1 MTPGVPGCE
10 AMPLVVVRARPHP
23 SLAPRVCER
32 PDGAVE
38 TEVGETGRLAA
49 ARAESGSP
57 EESLGLGG
65 AKGTRIHGQGHASC
79 VGRGPR
85 ALDSPER
92 VNVECLRV
100 YPGTVKVVLP
110 DSTELELPDGA
121 SGLDAARAIGPK
133 LAEQA
138 VLVKVDG
145 IPQDLRLPLADGA
158 SLQILTTRDTQD
170 PNALAVLRHSAAHLL
185 AEAVRRLYPGVKV
198 AIGPPIDNGFYYDF
212 EFPEPINDGDLEA
225 IEAEVQRE
233 LAEGR
238 SWEREEVSADGAR
251 ARFEDEGEQ
260 YKVELV
266 DAADGAI
273 SLYTQGD
280 FTDLCRGPHLQTSAP
295 IKAFKLTS
303 LAGAYWRGDEK
314 NAQLT
319 RVYGTAFFSQKDL
332 DAHLEHLELA
342 RANDHRRL
350 GTQLDLFHFDEHS
363 PGSPF
368 WHPKGMAIFN
378 VLEDLRRR
386 ENARRGYDEV
396 KTPLIYDKALWVT
409 SGHWDKFREN
419 MFLIPVDDEHTYAIK
434 PMNCPGHML
443 LFGSQLRSYR
453 ELPLRFAEAAP
464 LHRNELA
471 GALHGLT
478 RVRHVTQDDAHIFCS
493 REQIDTELDA
503 CLEYLR
509 YLYGLFGI
517 EPRAELST
525 RPESK
530 LGADEEWDF
539 TEGKLIEALDRHGI
553 EYFVGE
559 GEGSF
564 YGPKI
569 DLHITDALD
578 RSWQLGTIQLDAQMP
593 ARFGLTYMGPDNR
606 EHPVFVVH
614 RAFFGSHERFIG
626 IIIEHFGGAFPVWL
640 APVQVRVL
648 AVSEQ
653 HRDGA
658 HAIADRLT
666 GAGYRVD
673 VDDRDETL
681 GKRIRDSELEKIP
694 VVVVF
699 GERESEAT
707 LAVRTRGEGQSTRS
721 LDELLADLA
730 EAVAQAS

>member
-1 MTPGVPGCE
+1 M
-10 AMPLVVVRARPHP
+10 
-23 SLAPRVCER
+23 
-32 PDGAVE
+32 
-38 TEVGETGRLAA
+38 
-49 ARAESGSP
+49 
-57 EESLGLGG
+57 
-65 AKGTRIHGQGHASC
+65 
-79 VGRGPR
+79 
-85 ALDSPER
+85 
-92 VNVECLRV
+92 
-100 YPGTVKVVLP
+100 KVILP
-110 DSTELELPDGA
+110 DATELELPDGS

-138 VLVKVDG
+138 VLVKADG
-145 IPQDLRLPLADGA
+145 VPQDLRLPLADGA
-158 SLQILTTRDTQD
+158 NLQILTTRDTQD
-170 PNALAVLRHSAAHLL
+170 PDALAVLRHSAAHLL
-185 AEAVRRLYPGVKV
+185 AEAVRRLHPGVKV

-212 EFPEPINDGDLEA
+212 DFPAPINDADLEA
-225 IEAEVQRE
+225 IEAEVNRE

-238 SWEREEVSADGAR
+238 SWEREEISADEAR
-251 ARFEDEGEQ
+251 ARFTAEEEP

-266 DAADGAI
+266 DTAEGAI

-280 FTDLCRGPHLQTSAP
+280 FTDLCRGPHLQNSAP

-303 LAGAYWRGDEK
+303 LAGAYWRGDSA

-319 RVYGTAFFSQKDL
+319 RIYGTAFFSQKDL
-332 DAHLEHLELA
+332 EAHLEKLDRA
-342 RANDHRRL
+342 RENDHRRL
-350 GTQLDLFHFDEHS
+350 GQQLDLFHFDEHS

-378 VLEDLRRR
+378 ALEDLRRR

-396 KTPLIYDKALWVT
+396 KTPLIYDKALWIT
-409 SGHWDKFREN
+409 SGHWEKFREN
-419 MFLIPVDDEHTYAIK
+419 MFLIPIDDEHTYAVK

-453 ELPLRFAEAAP
+453 DLPLRFAEAAP

-478 RVRHVTQDDAHIFCS
+478 RVRYVTQDDAHIFCS
-493 REQIDTELDA
+493 REQIDSELDG
-503 CLEYLR
+503 CLAYLR
-509 YLYGLFGI
+509 FLYGLFGI

-525 RPESK
+525 RPDNK
-530 LGADEEWDF
+530 LGSDDEWDF
-539 TEGKLIEALDRHGI
+539 TEGKLIEALERHEI
-553 EYFVGE
+553 TYFVGA

-593 ARFGLTYMGPDNR
+593 ARFGLTYMGADNR

-614 RAFFGSHERFIG
+614 RAFFGSLERFIG
-626 IIIEHFGGAFPVWL
+626 IIIEHYGGAFPLWL

-653 HRDGA
+653 HREGA
-658 HAIADRLT
+658 HGIAGKLRD
-666 GAGYRVD
+666 AGFRVD
-673 VDDRDETL
+673 IDDRDETL

-699 GERESEAT
+699 GERESEAS
-707 LAVRTRGEGQSTRS
+707 LAVRTRGEGQSTQS
-721 LDELLADLA
+721 LDELLAGLGRARADAGL
-730 EAVAQAS
+730 